1 MPSNAPWSH
10 VKFLAQ
16 LPEGLRAEVTQRL
29 HTARS
34 PKGRTLLERGSSSRD
49 VFFVLEGKVEVV
61 LYSPDGREV
70 FVTAIGAGEMF
81 GELAALD
88 GEPRSATIVAL
99 SDVVLAIMSQNDFMH
114 CIENSP
120 AAAICL
126 ARNLASQLRQSTEHI
141 FELSALNVR
150 VRVHAELLRLAKDGK
165 RSANGIEVQ
174 PPPTHSEFANRI
186 GTNREAVTREMRALS
201 KMGIVHY
208 NRRCITITDIRRLEQ
223 LPQ

>member
-1 MPSNAPWSH
+1 MPSSTPWSH
-10 VKFLAQ
+10 VKFLSQ
-16 LPEGLRAEVTQRL
+16 LPKGLQAEVAQRL
-29 HTARS
+29 QIVRS
-34 PKGRTLLERGSSSRD
+34 PKGRTLLEQRSNSRD

-61 LYSPDGREV
+61 LYSPDGRQV

-88 GEPRSATIVAL
+88 GAPRSATVVAL
-99 SDVVLAIMSQNDFMH
+99 SHVVLAIMSQNDFMR
-114 CIENSP
+114 CLEKSP

-126 ARNLASQLRQSTEHI
+126 ARNLASELRQSTEHI
-141 FELSALNVR
+141 FALSAMNVR
-150 VRVHAELLRLAKDGK
+150 VRVHTELLRLAKEGK
-165 RSANGIEVQ
+165 PSANGIEVQ

-201 KMGIVHY
+201 KMGIVRY
-208 NRRCITITDIRRLEQ
+208 NRRCLTILDIKRLEH

>member
-1 MPSNAPWSH
+1 MPSSAPWSH
-10 VKFLAQ
+10 VKFFAQ

-29 HTARS
+29 QNVRS
-34 PKGRTLLERGSSSRD
+34 PKGRTLLEKGSNSRD
-49 VFFVLEGKVEVV
+49 VFFVLEGEVEVV

-70 FVTAIGAGEMF
+70 FVTAIGPGEMF

-88 GEPRSATIVAL
+88 AGPRSATIVAQ
-99 SDVVLAIMSQNDFMH
+99 SDVVLAIMSPNDFMH

-120 AAAICL
+120 AAAIWL
-126 ARNLASQLRQSTEHI
+126 ARNLASALRQSTEHI

-150 VRVHAELLRLAKDGK
+150 VRVHIELLRLAKDGK
-165 RSANGIEVQ
+165 PSVNGIEVQ

-208 NRRCITITDIRRLEQ
+208 NRRCLTIIDIRRLEQ